1 MATVDALERI
11 TNLVALLLHTPA
23 PLTLEQIG
31 NELVGQYPA
40 GDAALR
46 GAFERDKAV
55 LRDVGVPLETEVLGG
70 NEAGKT
76 AYRIDRRRYE
86 LAELELAD
94 DERKA
99 LQLAVAAGRLGEG
112 RFGLLKLGVD
122 GVDTTAVL
130 ANIPDLPALP
140 VLREAASG
148 RASVSF
154 TYHDK
159 QRTLDPYALLL
170 REGFWYV
177 IGRDH
182 GTDAQRVYRVDRIE
196 SDVSTGPAGQFVR
209 PADFDART
217 AMPADA
223 RQIGGDPHATAV
235 VRIRR
240 ASGSDDIE
248 VPCGNLP
255 AFRSWL
261 FGLGTRA
268 EVLSPPEVRADVIAW
283 LDAMVAQ

>member
-1 MATVDALERI
+1 
-11 TNLVALLLHTPA
+11 LVALLLHTPV

-31 NELVGQYPA
+31 NELVGQYPV
-40 GDAALR
+40 GESALR

-148 RASVSF
+148 RSSVSF

-196 SDVSTGPAGQFVR
+196 GDVTTGPAGQFVR
-209 PADFDART
+209 PSDFDART

-223 RQIGGDPHATAV
+223 RQIGGDPHATAM
-235 VRIRR
+235 VRIR
-240 ASGSDDIE
+240 AVSGSTDIE

-283 LDAMVAQ
+283 LDAMVAR